1 MLIVADQA
9 DARKSLIA
17 LCESRGDIQI
27 VGEAACGKAAI
38 DAAGSLNP
46 DIMILD
52 ATLPD
57 MSGFDLLRAVAQDTC
72 PMCVMVSS
80 CAEHAAR
87 AFEEGAIDYL
97 VMPVAAQRFDRAM
110 TRARDRLHDAFP
122 MNGRFETD

>member
-57 MSGFDLLRAVAQDTC
+57 MSGFDLLRAVAQD
-72 PMCVMVSS
+72 VSYVRHGF
-80 CAEHAAR
+80 ELRGAR
-87 AFEEGAIDYL
+87 GSGLRRRRHRLLGDAGGCTAIRPGNDSR
-97 VMPVAAQRFDRAM
+97 PR
-110 TRARDRLHDAFP
+110 P
-122 MNGRFETD
+122 SP